1 MDLKKRRTFSSEFKA
16 KVAIESL
23 KERLTTEEICKK
35 YEIHPTQLL
44 SWKKAFIENAN
55 MVFEADIKQKK
66 SPKDDIVQQLYAQ
79 IGELKVANDW
89 LKKKLL

>member
-1 MDLKKRRTFSSEFKA
+1 MDLKKRRTFSSEYKA

-35 YEIHPTQLL
+35 YEIHPTQLNA
-44 SWKKAFIENAN
+44 WKKSFKDNASV
-55 MVFEADIKQKK
+55 VFDAESKPKIDDKEALI
-66 SPKDDIVQQLYAQ
+66 QQLYAQ

>member
-55 MVFEADIKQKK
+55 MVFEADTKQKK